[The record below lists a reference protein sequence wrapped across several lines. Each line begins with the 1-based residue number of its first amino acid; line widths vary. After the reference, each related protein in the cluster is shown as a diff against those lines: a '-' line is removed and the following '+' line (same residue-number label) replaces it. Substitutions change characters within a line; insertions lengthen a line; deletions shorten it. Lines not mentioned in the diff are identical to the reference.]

1 MSVVQATEGSY
12 GIRIG
17 DSPQQDTGQMGAFIA
32 PSGQMQY
39 ITHHTDICTNR
50 MQAHW
55 VFFSAV
61 VNERYYL
68 EEICAFPVIM
78 PTKYQTDV
86 YEIIERVRAGGQIC
100 NILSSVFRLV
110 GILIEIGT
118 IHDPSNPFVYGAR
131 RYIEQHY
138 PEHISD
144 SGLADTL
151 AVSLSTLYRKFQA
164 YFHTTPANYINRF
177 RLNKAALLLENT
189 DWPLHVVSELVGFS
203 DPFYFSK
210 QFKRLFQVSPSQY
223 RKHYTNESTVKSIL

>member
-1 MSVVQATEGSY
+1 MGYGSA
-12 GIRIG
+12 IP
-17 DSPQQDTGQMGAFIA
+17 PQQDTGQMGAFIA

-177 RLNKAALLLENT
+177 RLNKAACCCWRIPT
-189 DWPLHVVSELVGFS
+189 GRCTWSVSWS
-203 DPFYFSK
+203 DFLILSIFPNNSNDYFKYRPPSI
-210 QFKRLFQVSPSQY
+210 VSIIQMNQPSNPY
-223 RKHYTNESTVKSIL
+223 YDP